1 MGKPMMGSIN
11 LSKLNANAKLG
22 HSAYT
27 KAGKDNDIFINVTL
41 WINDEPD
48 KFGNTMSVQLNPKQE
63 SGDEKVYFG
72 NFKPSERKEP
82 EPIAPGTADVPEDDD
97 LPF

>member
-11 LSKLNANAKLG
+11 LSKLNANAKIG
-22 HSAYT
+22 HSAFT
-27 KAGKDNDIFINVTL
+27 KAGKDNEIFVNVTL
-41 WINDEPD
+41 WVNDEPD

-82 EPIAPGTADVPEDDD
+82 EPLPKGDASIPEDDD